1 MNLSK
6 KIALYVGLLSL
17 VIALG
22 MGITAIIFSSDSVLK
37 EGKRSLS
44 QEAVTGAQEVSY
56 MIALREEALS
66 GIASR
71 ARTRTMDWTTQQE
84 SIQPDV
90 ERLGYLDIAVVTPD
104 GNARFVM
111 SGSQVSL
118 AGDAA
123 IQKALQGESA
133 ISTPEKNP
141 MGDGLI
147 YKYSVPI
154 EDENGKVIGA
164 LTAIRDVEALS
175 LVVDELGYGENGYAY
190 IMDGTG
196 TIIAH
201 PNRDLVTAQTN
212 LFEESKTNE
221 SFVEVAKLA
230 ETMLAE
236 KSGIG
241 EYLFNGNQVF
251 AAYEAIEGSD
261 WILVNTA
268 IRSEFLTDVN
278 HLKLILYGMTALAF
292 IIGLILAFYIGNSI
306 GNPIKALASEVGKIA
321 DYDLRETDSQ
331 TERFIKRTDEVGTIA
346 KAVSTMR
353 LNLKTLIL
361 DISENA
367 QNVASSSEE
376 LTATSQQ
383 TASAA
388 DEVAKTITEIA
399 GGATDQAKETSD
411 GAGQVEALGTAI
423 NQEIELIKV
432 LTGSAESVDH
442 YKKEGF
448 VVLEDL
454 VEKTEQNRL
463 SVDRVKTIVQET
475 SSSASKIEKA
485 NAMIQSIADQ
495 TNLLAL
501 NAAIEAARAGEAGRG
516 FAVVAEEIRKL
527 AEQSTNFAQEISST
541 IYELIQKA
549 EQAVDTMAEVS
560 EHTDSQ
566 RVSMNETNKAFDG
579 IAEAIEAVKSVIDKL
594 NVSSVGMTE
603 RKNQIIGIIE
613 NLSAISEENVAS
625 TEQASA
631 SVEEQTAAMQQ
642 IADASESLAQ
652 LAESMQRNIERFIL

>member
-123 IQKALQGESA
+123 IQKALQGESD

-251 AAYEAIEGSD
+251 AAY
-261 WILVNTA
+261 
-268 IRSEFLTDVN
+268 
-278 HLKLILYGMTALAF
+278 
-292 IIGLILAFYIGNSI
+292 
-306 GNPIKALASEVGKIA
+306 
-321 DYDLRETDSQ
+321 
-331 TERFIKRTDEVGTIA
+331 
-346 KAVSTMR
+346 
-353 LNLKTLIL
+353 
-361 DISENA
+361 
-367 QNVASSSEE
+367 
-376 LTATSQQ
+376 
-383 TASAA
+383 
-388 DEVAKTITEIA
+388 
-399 GGATDQAKETSD
+399 
-411 GAGQVEALGTAI
+411 EALGTAI

-613 NLSAISEENVAS
+613 NLSAISEENAAS

>member
-1 MNLSK
+1 
-6 KIALYVGLLSL
+6 
-17 VIALG
+17 
-22 MGITAIIFSSDSVLK
+22 
-37 EGKRSLS
+37 
-44 QEAVTGAQEVSY
+44 
-56 MIALREEALS
+56 
-66 GIASR
+66 
-71 ARTRTMDWTTQQE
+71 
-84 SIQPDV
+84 
-90 ERLGYLDIAVVTPD
+90 
-104 GNARFVM
+104 
-111 SGSQVSL
+111 
-118 AGDAA
+118 
-123 IQKALQGESA
+123 
-133 ISTPEKNP
+133 
-141 MGDGLI
+141 
-147 YKYSVPI
+147 
-154 EDENGKVIGA
+154 
-164 LTAIRDVEALS
+164 
-175 LVVDELGYGENGYAY
+175 
-190 IMDGTG
+190 
-196 TIIAH
+196 
-201 PNRDLVTAQTN
+201 
-212 LFEESKTNE
+212 
-221 SFVEVAKLA
+221 
-230 ETMLAE
+230 
-236 KSGIG
+236 
-241 EYLFNGNQVF
+241 
-251 AAYEAIEGSD
+251 
-261 WILVNTA
+261 
-268 IRSEFLTDVN
+268 
-278 HLKLILYGMTALAF
+278 
-292 IIGLILAFYIGNSI
+292 
-306 GNPIKALASEVGKIA
+306 
-321 DYDLRETDSQ
+321 
-331 TERFIKRTDEVGTIA
+331 
-346 KAVSTMR
+346 
-353 LNLKTLIL
+353 LKTLIL